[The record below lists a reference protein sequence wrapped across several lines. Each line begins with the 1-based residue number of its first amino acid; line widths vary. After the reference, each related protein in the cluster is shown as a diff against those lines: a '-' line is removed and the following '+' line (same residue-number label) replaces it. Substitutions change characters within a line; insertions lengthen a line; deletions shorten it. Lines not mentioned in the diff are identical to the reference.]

1 MSISEHDS
9 WELYSK
15 LVLKELET
23 LTSGIRTLNIEIQ
36 DLKKEM
42 ALLKE
47 REDKVEEIKIWKD
60 KIVDIVTPS
69 QLSLAMQEIKELK
82 EYKTKSTTVF
92 LVMQG
97 IFAATIAI
105 LEIYSK

>member
-1 MSISEHDS
+1 MSTSEHNS
-9 WELYSK
+9 WEIYSK

-23 LTSGIRTLNIEIQ
+23 LTSGIRTLNGEIQ

-47 REDKVEEIKIWKD
+47 REDKVEEIKTWKD
-60 KIVDIVTPS
+60 KIVDIITPS
-69 QLSLAMQEIKELK
+69 QLSQAMLDIKDLK
-82 EYKTKSTTVF
+82 EYKTRSITVF
-92 LVMQG
+92 LVMQAL
-97 IFAATIAI
+97 FAATIAI